1 MKTFVINLE
10 RRPDRRATMQTQLE
24 RNAFRDV
31 EFVRAVDG
39 QTLEPTDELR
49 RMFANNNFYSRSS
62 AIACALSHLNVWR
75 SFLASTPGTG
85 EGEAE
90 AEAAIVFEDDARLE
104 PHCTPENI
112 KILTSSLLSQDF
124 DVILL
129 GYHTKCR
136 YDGPIDPSRPGFAPM
151 IWGKYLGGTFAYV
164 ISRKGAEKMLA
175 AFESIG
181 FRETIDGC
189 WKTWMKHEFI
199 RVIEIGPSFVLS
211 DYVDGP
217 ESSVDSDIQRDVRSL
232 F

>member
-10 RRPDRRATMQTQLE
+10 RRPDRRADMIAQLE
-24 RNAFRDV
+24 RNGFHNV

-39 QTLEPTDELR
+39 QTLEPTEDLR

-75 SFLASTPGTG
+75 TFLRDTTFESV
-85 EGEAE
+85 
-90 AEAAIVFEDDARLE
+90 IVFEDDARLE
-104 PHCTPENI
+104 NHCTPENI
-112 KILTSSLLSQDF
+112 EKIVDVLSDVSDMF

-136 YDGPIDPSRPGFAPM
+136 YDGPTDPTRPGFAPM

-164 ISRKGAEKMLA
+164 ISRKGAAKMLA
-175 AFESIG
+175 AFESDG

-199 RVIEIGPSFVLS
+199 RVFEIGPSLVRS

-217 ESSVDSDIQRDVRSL
+217 DSNVDSDIQRDVRSL

>member
-1 MKTFVINLE
+1 MKTYVINLE
-10 RRPDRRATMQTQLE
+10 RRPDRRASMQTQLE
-24 RNAFRDV
+24 RKAFRDV

-39 QTLEPTDELR
+39 QTLEPTDDLR
-49 RMFANNNFYSRSS
+49 RMFANNNFHSRSS

-75 SFLASTPGTG
+75 SFLASS
-85 EGEAE
+85 AE
-90 AEAAIVFEDDARLE
+90 SAAIVFEDDARLE

-112 KILTSSLLSQDF
+112 ERLTSVLTSS

-136 YDGPIDPSRPGFAPM
+136 YDGPTDPSRPGFAPM

-175 AFESIG
+175 AFESDG

-189 WKTWMKHEFI
+189 WKTWMKHDFI

-211 DYVDGP
+211 DYVNGP